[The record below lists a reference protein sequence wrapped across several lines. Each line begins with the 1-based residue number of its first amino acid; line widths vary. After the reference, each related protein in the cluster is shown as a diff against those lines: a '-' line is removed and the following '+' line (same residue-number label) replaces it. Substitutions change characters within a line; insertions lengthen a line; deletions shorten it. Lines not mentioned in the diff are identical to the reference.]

1 MEDFRSPVPMT
12 LKGAKV
18 LTGDEAADLWNANG
32 ARAIFIDVYPQAPK
46 PKNLPAGTYWRDPSH
61 RTMEGAHWLPNVGY
75 GALPDSIEAY
85 FRAGLERLTK
95 GDREAPIVFFCLRDC
110 WMSWNAAK
118 RAVAAGYTNVMWFRD
133 GTDAWQELGYP
144 LVDVAR
150 EPEAAQMRLAPS
162 TPVQAALSERAAGS
176 AAALPRTR
184 SSALHLRPDQL
195 RDVVDVRLDE
205 AGDLAGDRD
214 VLLALLEDARVPIVF
229 LLLGRQHGVARAQLL
244 LGRNDLVL
252 RGELLALALDLLRAP
267 LLPLLEHLDAVH
279 HELAIGIDLG
289 EHGWRT
295 ARSASCRGRPPGSVA
310 TYSLIA
316 FSASSF
322 VMRRLT
328 R

>member
-1 MEDFRSPVPMT
+1 MEDFRSPVPKT

-18 LTGDEAADLWNANG
+18 LTGDEAADLWNATG

-95 GDREAPIVFFCLRDC
+95 GDRKAPIVFFCLRDC

-150 EPEAAQMRLAPS
+150 EPDGNAGAGTPS
-162 TPVQAALSERAAGS
+162 KQP
-176 AAALPRTR
+176 
-184 SSALHLRPDQL
+184 
-195 RDVVDVRLDE
+195 
-205 AGDLAGDRD
+205 
-214 VLLALLEDARVPIVF
+214 
-229 LLLGRQHGVARAQLL
+229 
-244 LGRNDLVL
+244 
-252 RGELLALALDLLRAP
+252 
-267 LLPLLEHLDAVH
+267 
-279 HELAIGIDLG
+279 
-289 EHGWRT
+289 
-295 ARSASCRGRPPGSVA
+295 
-310 TYSLIA
+310 
-316 FSASSF
+316 
-322 VMRRLT
+322 
-328 R
+328 